1 MPKTNLTAEEVRSR
15 LNYDA
20 KTGNLIWI
28 MPPKK
33 MPNLLDKIA
42 GHKHSSGYTAI
53 GLARRGTFPAH
64 RLVWLWVHG
73 EWPKSEIDHINGDRS
88 DNRIENLR
96 EVNRSVNCEN
106 IRSAHNDNKTGIL
119 GVSWDKAR
127 KRYYAQ
133 IGISGKTINL
143 GRFQD
148 PETASQAYLA
158 AKRKLHKGC
167 TI

>member
-15 LNYDA
+15 LNYDT

-28 MPPKK
+28 MPPK
-33 MPNLLDKIA
+33 NNSHLLGKIA
-42 GHKHSSGYTAI
+42 GCKYSNQYTSI
-53 GLARRGTFPAH
+53 KLAGRGQFLAH

-73 EWPKSEIDHINGDRS
+73 EWPKEYLDHINGDRS

-96 EVNRSVNCEN
+96 KATRSLNSEN
-106 IRSAHNDNKTGIL
+106 QRTVHSNNKTGFL
-119 GVSWDKAR
+119 GVSWRDDIKSYR
-127 KRYYAQ
+127 AQ
-133 IGISGKTINL
+133 IKVNSKVINL

-148 PETASQAYLA
+148 PEAASQAYLA